1 MEQIKTQSDLY
12 NKLKPALRTKKHEMY
27 LEGFKV
33 VREIDIWNCCKELYW
48 KKSNNLSLASMVND
62 ILNTKTDD
70 YEKYMMSLIKQGDE
84 EQ

>member
-48 KKSNNLSLASMVND
+48 KKSINLSLASMVND

-70 YEKYMMSLIKQGDE
+70 YEKYMMSIIKQGD
-84 EQ
+84 

>member
-33 VREIDIWNCCKELYW
+33 VREIDIWNCYKELYW

-70 YEKYMMSLIKQGDE
+70 YEKYMMSIIKQGD
-84 EQ
+84 